1 MKIVAGV
8 VLFNPDV
15 DRLIENLCAIGSQV
29 DCILLINNG
38 SPDIIPMLKKRIG
51 NYCADLHIVNNKSNL
66 GMAVALNQILE
77 YARDNGLDWFISL
90 DQDSIAPPNMVR
102 DYKVIMKRTGVGI
115 ICPQVCDINNQ
126 TSEHLNENIESIY
139 NEEDVITSGSCINVR
154 AALNIGGFDERLFI
168 DFVDTDFQKRI
179 LLAGYQIIRNNDVI
193 LTHEVGKIKVI
204 DFLGHR
210 IICTNHNA
218 VRRYYQ
224 VRNRLYFKKKYYG
237 NIAVII
243 EKIRLILGTLK
254 IAAFE
259 EDRINKIIATINAF
273 KNYKKLLYGD
283 YASRIRNMKITLV
296 LPAVYGT
303 GGIKVV
309 YEYARR
315 LKRRGYDVTVYVPI
329 KAYNMHRG
337 KCHVDFLKQIYAT
350 FKVLKSVFVDKLPQK
365 VGKENDVKIKAV
377 WKIADGFL
385 QDADVIIA
393 TAWCTAYDINKLKI
407 SKGKKLYFVQG
418 YEIWDNLDYGMNSY
432 RLPLKKIAIATWIK
446 EKLITECGCGEDDI
460 EIVNN
465 GIDTKKYFLSEE
477 KDVNKNKEATI
488 SCLMLDHTLEKKG
501 VKYGIA
507 AFMAAK
513 KAVPNLRLK
522 MFGIKK
528 SKYVPDGIDYYKD
541 PNQDELVKLYQQSDI
556 FIFPSLEEGWG
567 LTPIE
572 AMACG
577 CAVVA
582 TNVGCMLDIGVNNE
596 NVVLSD
602 CANVGSLADGII
614 KLAQNTEFRNK
625 IAMNGYKTVQMLDW
639 DRATDKFEKIILETV
654 T

>member
-1 MKIVAGV
+1 M
-8 VLFNPDV
+8 
-15 DRLIENLCAIGSQV
+15 
-29 DCILLINNG
+29 
-38 SPDIIPMLKKRIG
+38 
-51 NYCADLHIVNNKSNL
+51 
-66 GMAVALNQILE
+66 
-77 YARDNGLDWFISL
+77 
-90 DQDSIAPPNMVR
+90 
-102 DYKVIMKRTGVGI
+102 
-115 ICPQVCDINNQ
+115 
-126 TSEHLNENIESIY
+126 
-139 NEEDVITSGSCINVR
+139 
-154 AALNIGGFDERLFI
+154 
-168 DFVDTDFQKRI
+168 
-179 LLAGYQIIRNNDVI
+179 
-193 LTHEVGKIKVI
+193 
-204 DFLGHR
+204 
-210 IICTNHNA
+210 
-218 VRRYYQ
+218 
-224 VRNRLYFKKKYYG
+224 
-237 NIAVII
+237 
-243 EKIRLILGTLK
+243 
-254 IAAFE
+254 
-259 EDRINKIIATINAF
+259 
-273 KNYKKLLYGD
+273 
-283 YASRIRNMKITLV
+283 
-296 LPAVYGT
+296 
-303 GGIKVV
+303 
-309 YEYARR
+309 
-315 LKRRGYDVTVYVPI
+315 
-329 KAYNMHRG
+329 
-337 KCHVDFLKQIYAT
+337 
-350 FKVLKSVFVDKLPQK
+350 
-365 VGKENDVKIKAV
+365 
-377 WKIADGFL
+377 
-385 QDADVIIA
+385 
-393 TAWCTAYDINKLKI
+393 KI